1 MFKNESLTAAAFIL
15 SLLAIVFSVANLKF
29 SPSTDTFIG
38 IMAGLMGVCAT
49 IMVGFQIFNSIDTR
63 NKLQEIEK
71 LQLRIKTDIE
81 KIKEERNKGERF
93 TKYGVNFSIGLSHS
107 ETSPYFSFNAYFL
120 ALVDALYINES
131 KYIEN
136 VLSNMEVL
144 CDVIKKNKTKPYKK
158 FNISTYSEEKL
169 KCFKAYPIIKKRY
182 EVIYDIV
189 SSSLK

>member
-93 TKYGVNFSIGLSHS
+93 TLNSATL
-107 ETSPYFSFNAYFL
+107 L
-120 ALVDALYINES
+120 
-131 KYIEN
+131 
-136 VLSNMEVL
+136 
-144 CDVIKKNKTKPYKK
+144 
-158 FNISTYSEEKL
+158 
-169 KCFKAYPIIKKRY
+169 
-182 EVIYDIV
+182 
-189 SSSLK
+189 